1 MGAVDE
7 VDAVG
12 GAVVAPGHTVGSRGT
27 LNAPAVGWRM
37 RGLVIGRFQPFHEGH
52 RYLIEELAEDVDE
65 VVVGI
70 GSEGSSHTAKNP
82 FTSGERVQMVQNVL
96 DTIEATTYLI
106 PISDVE
112 RNAVWVK
119 HIETI
124 CPAFDVAYTN
134 NHLVERLFREDGYEV
149 RGTPL
154 HNREEYHGAE
164 IRDRVV
170 EGEPWR
176 DLVPEEVAA
185 VIDEI
190 DGVERLRKITRDDE
204 PDEE

>member
-1 MGAVDE
+1 
-7 VDAVG
+7 
-12 GAVVAPGHTVGSRGT
+12 
-27 LNAPAVGWRM
+27 M

-52 RYLIEELAEDVDE
+52 RYLIEELASDVEE

-70 GSEGSSHTAKNP
+70 GSEGRSHTRTNP
-82 FTSGERVQMVQNVL
+82 FTSGERVRMVQDVL
-96 DTIEATTYLI
+96 DTVDATTYLI

-124 CPAFDVAYTN
+124 CPSFDVAFTN

-154 HNREEYHGAE
+154 HNRDEYHGAE
-164 IRDRVV
+164 IRERIVD
-170 EGEPWR
+170 GEPWR
-176 DLVPEEVAA
+176 GLVPDEVSA
-185 VIDEI
+185 VVDEI
-190 DGVERLRKITRDDE
+190 GGVERLRKITNEDE
-204 PDEE
+204 

>member
-1 MGAVDE
+1 
-7 VDAVG
+7 
-12 GAVVAPGHTVGSRGT
+12 
-27 LNAPAVGWRM
+27 M

-52 RYLIEELAEDVDE
+52 RYLIEELSDDVDE
-65 VVVGI
+65 VIVGI
-70 GSEGSSHTAKNP
+70 GSEGRSHTAENP

-96 DTIEATTYLI
+96 DTIDATTYLI

-124 CPAFDVAYTN
+124 CPSFDVAYTN
-134 NHLVERLFREDGYEV
+134 NHLVERLFAEDGYEV
-149 RGTPL
+149 RRTPL

-164 IRDRVV
+164 IRDRIV

-176 DLVPEEVAA
+176 DLVPDEVGA

-204 PDEE
+204 PDDE